1 MGARHDWANW
11 LCSINVE
18 MYCLSALTLN
28 PSVNN
33 LSVILGRF
41 MNFWREPILC
51 RTYKVYSERA
61 QHISPSE
68 SRTSGPSDT
77 ALGYV
82 KTIQVTRNP

>member
-28 PSVNN
+28 ASVNN
-33 LSVILGRF
+33 LSVISGRF
-41 MNFWREPILC
+41 MSFWVEPILC
-51 RTYKVYSERA
+51 RTYKVYS
-61 QHISPSE
+61 QHISPGE

-82 KTIQVTRNP
+82 KTIQVTRSP